1 MELSPIKQ
9 IVRLARK
16 KGFLRSRDLA
26 EIGLSR
32 QYLGVA
38 LKRGLLNRVG
48 RGVYCLPKAMQNE
61 YRSFAEV
68 CKYAP
73 SAVICLLSALQYHGL
88 TTQTP
93 FQVWLAIGHKAR
105 KPNIDTVQIRVVR
118 YSASSLSQGIEIH
131 NIDGVDIRVFGPAK
145 TVADC
150 FKYRSKVG
158 LDVAIE
164 ALRDCLRQKKAAI
177 NDLVSFGRVCRV
189 EQVMKPYMEA
199 ML

>member
-1 MELSPIKQ
+1 
-9 IVRLARK
+9 
-16 KGFLRSRDLA
+16 
-26 EIGLSR
+26 
-32 QYLGVA
+32 
-38 LKRGLLNRVG
+38 
-48 RGVYCLPKAMQNE
+48 MQSE

-93 FQVWLAIGHKAR
+93 FQVWLGIGHKAR
-105 KPNIDTVQIRVVR
+105 KPKIDTVQIRVVR
-118 YSASSLSQGIEIH
+118 YSASSLSKGIEVN
-131 NIDGVDIRVFGPAK
+131 NIEGVDIKVFSPAK

-150 FKYRSKVG
+150 FKYRSKIG

-164 ALRDCLRQKKAAI
+164 ALRDSLRQKKATV
-177 NDLVSFGRVCRV
+177 DELVAFSRVCRV

>member
-1 MELSPIKQ
+1 M
-9 IVRLARK
+9 
-16 KGFLRSRDLA
+16 
-26 EIGLSR
+26 
-32 QYLGVA
+32 
-38 LKRGLLNRVG
+38 
-48 RGVYCLPKAMQNE
+48 YCLPKAMQNE

-131 NIDGVDIRVFGPAK
+131 NIDGVDIRVFSPAK

>member
-93 FQVWLAIGHKAR
+93 FQVWLAIGH
-105 KPNIDTVQIRVVR
+105 
-118 YSASSLSQGIEIH
+118 
-131 NIDGVDIRVFGPAK
+131 
-145 TVADC
+145 
-150 FKYRSKVG
+150 
-158 LDVAIE
+158 
-164 ALRDCLRQKKAAI
+164 
-177 NDLVSFGRVCRV
+177 
-189 EQVMKPYMEA
+189 
-199 ML
+199 

>member
-1 MELSPIKQ
+1 MKLTPIKQ
-9 IVRLARK
+9 IVQLARK
-16 KGFLRSRDLA
+16 KGFLRPRDLA

-32 QYLGVA
+32 QYLSIAYKHGI
-38 LKRGLLNRVG
+38 LDRVG
-48 RGVYCLPKAMQNE
+48 RGVYCLPNAMQNE
-61 YRSFAEV
+61 YRSFAEI
-68 CKYAP
+68 CKYTS

-88 TTQTP
+88 TTQSP

-131 NIDGVDIRVFGPAK
+131 NIDGVDIRVFSPAK

-150 FKYRSKVG
+150 FKYRNRIG

-164 ALRDCLRQKKAAI
+164 ALKDCLRQKKATV
-177 NDLVSFGRVCRV
+177 DELVSFGRVCRV
-189 EQVMKPYMEA
+189 EQVMRPYMEA